1 MKLILMML
9 AISVGL
15 FACKN
20 KTETTTLK
28 SEDGKTE
35 VSVNTAKM
43 EAEAN
48 EMQKKMEE
56 LKKLE
61 PLTTDQVKSFFPD
74 NLMGI
79 KRSSYNANSAMGF
92 SMGEAEYIEN
102 DSTKLK
108 LAVYDVAGEAGS
120 GIYGLQFWGAMNMQ
134 SESDDGYTKT
144 VDFNGK
150 KAIEK
155 FDANDH
161 SYELMYMAH
170 DRLMVNVTG
179 VNTTLDMVKQ
189 AANRLHFD
197 IN

>member
-1 MKLILMML
+1 MKLILIML
-9 AISVGL
+9 VTGIYL
-15 FACKN
+15 FACKS
-20 KTETTTLK
+20 KSDETTIK
-28 SEDGKTE
+28 SEDGKTT
-35 VSVNTAKM
+35 VTMNTSKM
-43 EAEAN
+43 EAGAN

-61 PLTTDQVKSFFPD
+61 PLTTDQVKSFFPE

-79 KRSSYNANSAMGF
+79 KRSSFNANSMMGF
-92 SMGEAEYIEN
+92 SMGEAEYREN

-108 LAVYDVAGEAGS
+108 LSVYDVAGEAGS

-144 VDFNGK
+144 IDFNGK

-155 FDANDH
+155 FDANNH
-161 SYELMYMAH
+161 SYDLMYMAH

-179 VNTTLDMVKQ
+179 VNTTLDLVKQ

-197 IN
+197 VK

>member
-1 MKLILMML
+1 MKLIVMML
-9 AISVGL
+9 AMSIA
-15 FACKN
+15 FIACKN
-20 KTETTTLK
+20 KTETSTIT

-35 VSVNTAKM
+35 VSLKTTEMESAAK
-43 EAEAN
+43 
-48 EMQKKMEE
+48 EMQTKMEE
-56 LKKLE
+56 LKKLA
-61 PLTTDQVKSFFPD
+61 PLTIDQVKTFFPD

-79 KRSSYNANSAMGF
+79 KRTSVNTNSSMGF
-92 SMGEAEYIEN
+92 SMGEAEYREN

-120 GIYGLQFWGAMNMQ
+120 AIYGLQFWGAMNMQ
-134 SESDDGYTKT
+134 TESDYGYTKSI
-144 VDFNGK
+144 DFNGK

-155 FDANDH
+155 YDDNNR

-170 DRLMVNVTG
+170 DRLLVNVTG

-197 IN
+197 IK